1 LKVFFG
7 LIVFAVGYTLKMG
20 RGPQGGCAAWRIHRA
35 ERTAPARYRADLA
48 NILHYLH
55 GVQLPARR

>member
-1 LKVFFG
+1 MFEGVFWTYRFRCR
-7 LIVFAVGYTLKMG
+7 LYAE
-20 RGPQGGCAAWRIHRA
+20 AAWRIHRA